1 MGNDVEQADRIFDV
15 QHLHAA
21 AVERIP
27 QSDLTVFRVGV
38 QLIIAKGID
47 EAAQYVGL
55 VSDLRGERRCKQKP
69 VSFLAERCSRYIHE
83 CSIHGK
89 CRVCYAVSENS
100 GREYDSSLLNTGFA
114 LTRDPPT
121 TFPIDH
127 TIS

>member
-1 MGNDVEQADRIFDV
+1 MGNDIEQADRVFDV

-55 VSDLRGERRCKQKP
+55 VSDLRGETKCKQKP
-69 VSFLAERCSRYIHE
+69 ASFLAERCSHYIHE